1 MEGVTLLHT
10 STHHAQHAYAEP
22 PPDLALPSLL
32 PTPEPMQLIKKYAN
46 RKLYHTNQ
54 KQYITLEGI
63 AKLVQEGATV
73 QVLENET
80 GEDITADILAQV
92 VLQSRGRSG
101 APLPTQLLTGL
112 IQIGGD
118 TLTNLRR
125 GLMSTLVGR
134 DGIEVEL
141 QRRIDHLVDTGLL
154 SAEEGKRWRQL
165 LLQTDFGPVAEQ
177 VTAGFRDMPS
187 RHDLAR
193 LHDQVDALTHTVEEL
208 LDRRKQS

>member
-1 MEGVTLLHT
+1 
-10 STHHAQHAYAEP
+10 
-22 PPDLALPSLL
+22 
-32 PTPEPMQLIKKYAN
+32 MQLIKKYAN

-63 AKLVQEGATV
+63 AKLVQEGDTV

-101 APLPTQLLTGL
+101 APLPTHLLTGL
-112 IQIGGD
+112 IQISGD
-118 TLTNLRR
+118 TLANLRR
-125 GLMSTLVGR
+125 GLMSALVGSES
-134 DGIEVEL
+134 IEFEL
-141 QRRIDHLVDTGLL
+141 HRRIDHLVATGLL
-154 SAEEGKRWRQL
+154 SVEEGKRWRQL
-165 LLQTDFGPVAEQ
+165 LIQTDFGPVAEQ
-177 VTAGFRDMPS
+177 VTAGLRDIPS

-208 LDRRKQS
+208 LNGQKQS

>member
-1 MEGVTLLHT
+1 MFQTQRT
-10 STHHAQHAYAEP
+10 KAKP
-22 PPDLALPSLL
+22 PLILPFPPSS

-63 AKLVQEGATV
+63 AKLVQEGDTIR
-73 QVLENET
+73 VLENET

-118 TLTNLRR
+118 TLANLRR

-134 DGIEVEL
+134 DGIEFEL
-141 QRRIDHLVDTGLL
+141 HRRIDHLVATGLL
-154 SAEEGKRWRQL
+154 SVEEGNRWRQL
-165 LLQTDFGPVAEQ
+165 LIQTDFGPVAEH
-177 VTAGFRDMPS
+177 VAAGLHNMPN

-208 LDRRKQS
+208 LNRRKQS